1 MGEVLPMRYPKR
13 LATPVAFVVLA
24 LTGAASAQ
32 TKDTGYIYDFPEDDL
47 VGQTL
52 TTTPPL
58 IKIRRPSPRIMLLR
72 PRANFVAELL
82 KSVEVL

>member
-1 MGEVLPMRYPKR
+1 MRHSKPF
-13 LATPVAFVVLA
+13 AAACAFALLA
-24 LTGAASAQ
+24 LAGAASAQ
-32 TKDTGYIYDFPEDDL
+32 TTDTGYIYDLPEDDL

-52 TTTPPL
+52 SSTPPL

-72 PRANFVAELL
+72 PRAHFVAEML